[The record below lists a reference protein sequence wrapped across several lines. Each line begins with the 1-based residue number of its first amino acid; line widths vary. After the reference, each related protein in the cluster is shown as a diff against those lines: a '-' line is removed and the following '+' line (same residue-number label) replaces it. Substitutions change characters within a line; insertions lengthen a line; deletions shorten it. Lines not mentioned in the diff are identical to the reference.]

1 MTASMVITA
10 AVVTLAGIVM
20 LVFGYFRQREARLRQ
35 HIRNSQHRYRIQL
48 RARLANATA
57 GDARQK
63 SYWEQFRSLTAPL
76 LVSTPA
82 GDIVAANTAFVE
94 MLGYTTEAEIKQ
106 LGAAQLYTDPRER
119 ESRVRPLLLQNGSL
133 RNVEF
138 RFKRKDGTSITVL
151 TSLRSVESP
160 EQGTLFEGVFTDV
173 TELRNALEKTRQL
186 ESQLLMAQ
194 KLEAIGQ
201 LASGIAHEINTPIQF
216 VGDNTHFLRDAFTD
230 LSAILTEHRAAI
242 QAGVDRSA
250 PQEILPA
257 LDAIDT
263 KGHLAR
269 LMLEIP
275 QALTETFDGIERV
288 AETVRAMKEFAHP
301 DDGEM
306 AAVDI
311 NQTIQTT
318 LVVARNEYKHI
329 ADIVTDFG
337 DLPEVY
343 CRKGEI
349 NKVVLNLV
357 VNAAH
362 AMDGAGNG
370 RGGKSGKRGT
380 ITLTT
385 REAGEDVVIT
395 VADTGCGI
403 PPAVLTRIFDPFFT
417 TKPLGKGTG
426 QGLAIARS
434 IIRDHGGRL
443 EVASTVGKGTAF
455 TITLPNRHNAR
466 TEGSEPPPDG
476 AELPAAE
483 ADPLLLTGN
492 TR

>member
-1 MTASMVITA
+1 VSTFVIVA
-10 AVVTLAGIVM
+10 ISVVLATVGIT
-20 LVFGYFRQREARLRQ
+20 FGIFRQREARLRR
-35 HIRNSQHRYRIQL
+35 HARNIRRFYRTQ
-48 RARLANATA
+48 REARLSQEDTA
-57 GDARQK
+57 P
-63 SYWEQFRSLTAPL
+63 YWEHFRL
-76 LVSTPA
+76 LSSPVMMTTPA
-82 GDIVAANTAFVE
+82 GEIVWANAALVA
-94 MLGYTTEAEIKQ
+94 MLGYADEAEIKQ
-106 LGAAQLYTDPRER
+106 VRASQLYTDARER
-119 ESRVRPLLLQNGSL
+119 EHRVRPLLQQNGAL
-133 RNVEF
+133 HNIEL
-138 RFKRKDGTSITVL
+138 RFKRKDGTSIPVL
-151 TSLRSVESP
+151 TSLRTVESADH
-160 EQGTLFEGVFTDV
+160 GTLFEGVFTDV
-173 TELRNALEKTRQL
+173 SELHAALEKTRQL
-186 ESQLLMAQ
+186 EAQLLMAQ

-216 VGDNTHFLRDAFTD
+216 VGDNTHFLRDAFAD
-230 LSAILTEHRAAI
+230 LSAVLTNHREAILASLERN
-242 QAGVDRSA
+242 A
-250 PQEILPA
+250 PQDIPAA
-257 LDAIDT
+257 LDEIDT
-263 KGHLAR
+263 KANLTR
-269 LMLEIP
+269 LMVEIP

-311 NQTIQTT
+311 NQAIQTT

-370 RGGKSGKRGT
+370 RGGKTTKRGT

-385 REAGEDVVIT
+385 REANEDVVIT
-395 VADTGCGI
+395 IADTGCGI
-403 PPAVLTRIFDPFFT
+403 PPAVLSRIFDPFFT

-426 QGLAIARS
+426 QGLAIAKS

-443 EVASTVGKGTAF
+443 EVASTVGTGTTF
-455 TITLPNRHNAR
+455 TITLPNRR
-466 TEGSEPPPDG
+466 DVLRPD
-476 AELPAAE
+476 E
-483 ADPLLLTGN
+483 ADSLLMTGN
-492 TR
+492 SR

>member
-1 MTASMVITA
+1 VSTLVIVAVSTVLA
-10 AVVTLAGIVM
+10 ALGITS
-20 LVFGYFRQREARLRQ
+20 GIFRQREARLRQ
-35 HIRNSQHRYRIQL
+35 HARNIRRHYQKLIQSR
-48 RARLANATA
+48 RADAAA
-57 GDARQK
+57 GAVP
-63 SYWEQFRSLTAPL
+63 YWDHFRSLSAP
-76 LVSTPA
+76 VMMTTPA
-82 GDIVAANTAFVE
+82 GEIVWANSALVE
-94 MLGYTTEAEIKQ
+94 MLGYADESELKQ
-106 LGAAQLYTDPRER
+106 LQASQLYTDARER
-119 ESRVRPLLLQNGSL
+119 ENRVRPLMQQNGAL
-133 RNVEF
+133 HNIEL
-138 RFKRKDGTSITVL
+138 RFKKKDGTSITVL
-151 TSLRSVESP
+151 TSLRSVPS
-160 EQGTLFEGVFTDV
+160 EQHGTLFEGVFTDV

-186 ESQLLMAQ
+186 EAQLLMAQ

-216 VGDNTHFLRDAFTD
+216 VGDNTHFLRDSFSELTG
-230 LSAILTEHRAAI
+230 ILTEHRETI
-242 QAGVDRSA
+242 QAKIDGNA

-257 LDAIDT
+257 LDAING
-263 KGHLAR
+263 KAHLER
-269 LMLEIP
+269 LLAEIP

-370 RGGKSGKRGT
+370 RGGKSTKRGT

-385 REAGEDVVIT
+385 RESGEDVIIT

-426 QGLAIARS
+426 QGLAIAKS

-443 EVASTVGKGTAF
+443 EVASTVGKGTTF
-455 TITLPNRHNAR
+455 TITLPNRSRVRIDH
-466 TEGSEPPPDG
+466 TEAQPDST
-476 AELPAAE
+476 ELRADE
-483 ADPLLLTGN
+483 ANTLLLTGN